1 MHPIKILLVLQMFSL
16 STLSFADMEGD
27 LPAAQH
33 CPEWLN
39 HNVARLHSDEVINLC
54 DKAQNRPVL
63 IINTASHCGFTPQF
77 KELEA
82 IHQAHKDKGLVVLG
96 FASNSFK
103 QEAKEE
109 EKIANICYI
118 NYGVTFTMFS
128 PVEVK
133 GNNAHPVFAYLAG
146 QSRAPRWNFNKYLIA
161 NDGHVTHYGSS
172 EIPSDKDVLAAF

>member
-1 MHPIKILLVLQMFSL
+1 MRLILTILFVQLFTISA
-16 STLSFADMEGD
+16 FAAPLDSQRSPEES
-27 LPAAQH
+27 
-33 CPEWLN
+33 CPSWLD
-39 HNVARLHSDEVINLC
+39 HDVKRLHSDETINLC
-54 DKAQNRPVL
+54 DVSLDKPLL

-82 IHQAHKDKGLVVLG
+82 LYQAHKDKGLVVLG

-109 EKIANICYI
+109 EKIASICYI

-133 GNNAHPVFAYLAG
+133 GENAHPVFAHLAE
-146 QSRAPRWNFNKYLIA
+146 QARAPSWNFNKYLVA
-161 NDGHVTHYGSS
+161 RDGRVKHYGSG
-172 EIPSDKDVLAAF
+172 EIPGDEEVLAAF